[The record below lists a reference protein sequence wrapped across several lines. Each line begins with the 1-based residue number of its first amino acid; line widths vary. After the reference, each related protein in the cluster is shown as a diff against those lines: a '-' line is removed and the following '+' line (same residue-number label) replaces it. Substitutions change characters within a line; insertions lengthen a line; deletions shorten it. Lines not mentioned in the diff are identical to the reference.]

1 MSYSYFL
8 PHYASDMLKEQHQY
22 KHLGLL
28 LDKYIPKEAIEGED
42 KSRKGNWLREIAT
55 SYQPDTELIEASLA
69 RWRSYVSAL
78 HGQVFHAKTDWRLIV
93 GLGSNTALET
103 GLTLHSLYG
112 LPVIPGSALKGLTRA
127 YAATEDTNMYLP
139 NGKPSPKI
147 ETDPEDIQR
156 IFGGEINKKEHAG
169 SVIFF
174 DAIVMNKFS
183 LTLDIM
189 NPHYSNY
196 YGKGDAPSND
206 QNPIPVPFLTISNA
220 TFQFAVAPRN
230 HLDRKHQKNA
240 LQAKDWLKDALRD
253 YGVGSKTSAD
263 YGYFVKFED
272 EQLPLGRDIR
282 ENQ

>member
-1 MSYSYFL
+1 MSYRYFL
-8 PHYASDMLKEQHQY
+8 PRNASDMLKEQQQH

-42 KSRKGNWLREIAT
+42 KSRKGNWLREIAFL
-55 SYQPDTELIEASLA
+55 YQPDTKLIEASLA

-78 HGQVFHAKTDWRLIV
+78 HGQAFHAKTDWRLIV
-93 GLGSNTALET
+93 GLGNNTALET
-103 GLTLHSLYG
+103 GLTLHSVYG

-127 YAATEDTNMYLP
+127 YAATEDTSMYLP
-139 NGKPSPKI
+139 NGKPSLKR
-147 ETDPEDIQR
+147 ETDPEDIQC
-156 IFGGEINKKEHAG
+156 IFGSEIDKKEHAG

-174 DAIVMNKFS
+174 DAIVMDKFS

-196 YGKGDAPSND
+196 YGKGNAPSND
-206 QNPIPVPFLTISNA
+206 QNPIPVPFLTISDA
-220 TFQFAVAPRN
+220 TFQFAVAPRDYSKQKHREN
-230 HLDRKHQKNA
+230 ADRAKAWLKLA
-240 LQAKDWLKDALRD
+240 LQD

-272 EQLPLGRDIR
+272 DLLP
-282 ENQ
+282 

>member
-8 PHYASDMLKEQHQY
+8 PRNASDMLKEQQQY

-78 HGQVFHAKTDWRLIV
+78 HGQAFHAKTYWRLIV

-112 LPVIPGSALKGLTRA
+112 LPIIPGSALKGLTRA
-127 YAATEDTNMYLP
+127 YAATEDTNMYLS
-139 NGKPSPKI
+139 NGKPSLKI

-183 LTLDIM
+183 LILDIM

-206 QNPIPVPFLTISNA
+206 QNPIPVPFLTIKNA
-220 TFQFAVAPRN
+220 SFQFAVAPRDYSRQQ
-230 HLDRKHQKNA
+230 HREDTDRAKGWLKLA
-240 LQAKDWLKDALRD
+240 LQD

-263 YGYFVKFED
+263 YGYFVTGED
-272 EQLPLGRDIR
+272 DLLP
-282 ENQ
+282 